1 MSTTQNTIPFKLVN
15 ELPLSSSSAF
25 DIVAVI
31 DNKDTVRVS
40 WNSLTS
46 RSVSQTEAVPSEPG
60 VTNDIPYI
68 TFAADGTG
76 LYVND
81 GNFWRKTPSYSNNWD
96 DLTED
101 TRFMLVNSSMSL
113 SEDEIANVR
122 NSLDIGQAEAD
133 KLGLVKVSYLTA
145 DSVTAD
151 VIRLTEEG
159 SVVVEFATP
168 IVEESPEGVP
178 GVVRLKN
185 YYSTELTGNG
195 TYAVT
200 EKYVRDALTNYANTT
215 TLPIATTESLGVVK
229 VEAGTALVV
238 SEVGTLSVK
247 TASSENAGVVFI
259 DEETDIDTTVA
270 SHAASVGL
278 VDKIVDNKVNELA
291 NTKAGTG
298 LGLVRIPGSSAVTID
313 GAGNIDVRIATETD
327 PGVVTVLGE
336 LDTTP
341 GAYSNATTGSTAVT
355 PQAVTDYVQYKLDNL
370 SQSLPIATTETL
382 GAVRAGSSVIV
393 DQDGVLELTNATPTR
408 LGGVYVAL
416 ASNETAGAKVPT
428 EGRVLELVSSSSS
441 KVAPADV
448 NRYGTVRLGTSTV
461 IDKSVGTPVGVDF
474 NGQLFVPLQDKNI
487 SVDLATSVASGTV
500 ILSSDNSALSES
512 VSSMAGLPIGRS
524 QAGKIYLDA
533 TSPYSQ
539 ATTVRPGLVKLSVSS
554 DTILDSSNPAIGID
568 ADGRL
573 RVQSSSGSGSGGS
586 SSDTSVWQVY
596 QISQSEALNGGFANI
611 YYYQRDGEPYK
622 YPLVKNATSGT
633 PGVVMLGSS
642 SVITDGVPVGL
653 DESGRLAAAVS
664 ISSGG
669 EGESIT
675 VSPATVNVAGIVK
688 LSSSSVIESGAL
700 IGVNANGQLVADVSV
715 GSSGE
720 AVLLPAATTSS
731 LGAVKLSYA
740 SELQTD
746 KFAKIGKTSDSQ
758 IGVPVATSSTY
769 GAVKV
774 SGDLYS
780 PDDLYT
786 RVGTDQYGAL
796 VVPKVTTP
804 TSTGE
809 GGAPFHVSL
818 TLVSSNPKTY
828 QVTMSGGV
836 VQMNDGSLVNVDPIT
851 AEDNMR
857 ITPQTGQVLRL
868 QVYMTS
874 SGEPVAKLNLVSTIN
889 VLTCKPTLG

>member
-1 MSTTQNTIPFKLVN
+1 MSDTLNIPFKLVN
-15 ELPLSSSSAF
+15 ELPVSNSSSF
-25 DIVAVI
+25 DIIAVVN
-31 DNKDTVRVS
+31 NKDAVRVS

-46 RSVSQTEAVPSEPG
+46 ANVSQTENVPTEPG
-60 VTNDIPYI
+60 LTSGIPYI
-68 TFAADGTG
+68 TFAADNTG

-81 GNFWRKTPSYSNNWD
+81 GNFWRKSPIYNNHWE

-101 TRFMLVNSSMSL
+101 TRFLTVNSPMTL
-113 SEDEIANVR
+113 SENEISNVR
-122 NSLDIGQAEAD
+122 QSLDIGQADAD
-133 KLGLVKVSYLTA
+133 KLGLVKVSHLTA
-145 DSVTAD
+145 DSVSAD
-151 VIRLTEEG
+151 VVRIGENG
-159 SVVVEFATP
+159 NVFVEFATP
-168 IVEESPEGVP
+168 ISEEAPDGVP

-200 EKYVRDALTNYANTT
+200 EKYVRDAFTNYAQTT

-229 VEAGTALVV
+229 VEAGTALTV

-247 TASSENAGVVFI
+247 VASSENAGVVFI

-291 NTKAGTG
+291 NTKAGVG
-298 LGLVRIPGSSAVTID
+298 LGLVRVPGSSAVTID
-313 GAGNIDVRIATETD
+313 GEGNIDVRIATETD
-327 PGVVTVLGE
+327 PGAVTVLGE
-336 LDTTP
+336 LNTTP

-393 DQDGVLELTNATPTR
+393 DQEGVLELANATPTR

-416 ASNETAGAKVPT
+416 ASNETTGAKVPT
-428 EGRVLELVSSSSS
+428 EGRVMELVNSGSS

-448 NRYGTVRLGTSTV
+448 NRYGTVRLGTATV

-487 SVDLATSVASGTV
+487 SVDLATSVTSGTV

-554 DTILDSSNPAIGID
+554 DTVLDSSNPAIGMD
-568 ADGRL
+568 AEGRL
-573 RVQSSSGSGSGGS
+573 RVQSSSGSGGS

-596 QISQSEALNGGFANI
+596 QISQSEATNGGFANI

-622 YPLVKNATSGT
+622 YPIVKNATSGT

-669 EGESIT
+669 EGESFT
-675 VSPATVNVAGIVK
+675 VNPATVNVAGIVK

-700 IGVNANGQLVADVSV
+700 IGVNANGQLVADVSI

-740 SELQTD
+740 SELHTD

-818 TLVSSNPKTY
+818 TTVSNNPKTY

-857 ITPQTGQVLRL
+857 ITPKTGQVLRL